1 MREISVAAHYVATR
15 DENLTDDVFDH
26 AAQWPDQQ
34 GFSRRV
40 GERWEPVT
48 YREFADEVVKVAAG
62 LMAFGVG
69 AGDRV
74 ALLSRT
80 RFEWMVCDFAIW
92 AAGGV
97 TVPVYETSSAEQVE
111 WILGDS
117 GAVAAIVETEDHA
130 KTVAQVRIG
139 LPELREVWVL
149 DAGGMDELIT
159 AGRKL
164 PAEAVLERRRTV
176 TSDALAT
183 IIYTSG
189 TTGRPKGCSITHAN
203 LLAEVHNVCTAD
215 GVQELVFNQHTRTLH
230 FLPLAHILARSI
242 QLAAVHNRVHL
253 AHTGDIKNVAPQLVE
268 FKPTSV
274 LSVPRVFER
283 IYNTAKHKAAAEGK
297 ARIFAMADATAVD
310 YSKARDAG
318 GAGFVLKLKH
328 TVFDHLVYTKLRA
341 AIGGDVRWAVSGG
354 APLGARL
361 GHFFRGIGITVL
373 EGYGLTETCA
383 GITLN
388 LPDAQHIGSVGRPI
402 PGCSVRIA
410 DDGEVLLKGGN
421 VFVGYW
427 HNDEATR
434 EVFDA
439 DGWFRSGDLGELD
452 GDGYLTITG
461 RKKDIIVTSSGKN
474 VAPTVLEDRLR
485 SHWLV
490 SQCLVV
496 GDARPFIAALITI
509 DADAFEQWKTEA
521 GKQADATVADL
532 REDPDLLAALQAAV
546 DDANKAVSS
555 AEAIKKF
562 RVLEGDFTE
571 EGGELTPTLKV
582 KRNVVFATFGDEV
595 DALYVR

>member
-1 MREISVAAHYVATR
+1 M
-15 DENLTDDVFDH
+15 
-26 AAQWPDQQ
+26 
-34 GFSRRV
+34 
-40 GERWEPVT
+40 
-48 YREFADEVVKVAAG
+48 
-62 LMAFGVG
+62 
-69 AGDRV
+69 
-74 ALLSRT
+74 LSRT

>member
-1 MREISVAAHYVATR
+1 MREISVAAHYVATH

-40 GERWEPVT
+40 GERWQPVT

-149 DAGGMDELIT
+149 DAGGMNELMT

>member
-69 AGDRV
+69 AGDRI

-97 TVPVYETSSAEQVE
+97 TVPVYETSSAELVE

-341 AIGGDVRWAVSGG
+341 ASGGDVRWAVSGG

-532 REDPDLLAALQAAV
+532 RDDPELLAALQAAV